1 MAERG
6 KQRFPFTAVLVI
18 LGASA
23 MAGAKEVDFARDVQ
37 PIFKSACYQC
47 HGPEKQKGKLRLD
60 AKAIALHGGKSGKAI
75 VPGRA
80 DESEL
85 LRRLTSKDEDERMPQ
100 DREPLTGEQIAIIRA
115 WIEQG
120 ANWPDE
126 ASAVDAK
133 IERHWALVPPK
144 RVEPPAVAKT
154 DWARNDVDRFILARL
169 EKEKISPSPEATR
182 IQLLRRVSLDLIGLP
197 PTVEELEKFAADP
210 SPDAYEKQVERLLA
224 SPHYGERW
232 ARHWLDL
239 ARYAESEGFKA
250 DETRPN
256 AWRYRDYVINAFNSD
271 KPYDRFIKEQI
282 AGDELWPND
291 PEARVA
297 SGFNRHYP
305 DESNARNLVQRRQE
319 ILNDITDTTA
329 AVFLGMTFACAR
341 CHNHKYDDISQADY
355 YRLQAF
361 FANVR
366 ADDQMDLTPPEMV
379 ADYREKLAV
388 WEEKTKSIREDMA
401 RIEEPK
407 RKALLKD
414 YFDKY
419 PKEVQVALN
428 KKPEER
434 TPLEWHFYY
443 KAMMYMDPASHQFLA
458 DADNAAKSLKGDAK
472 KRWDELKVELDKFRE
487 FHPGEAPIGTGLVDV
502 GREVPKTYILRKGVY
517 DAPAQEVQPA
527 FPAALAGDARPSIK
541 PLENSSGRRTALA
554 EWLASPENPQTARV
568 MVNRIW
574 HHHFGKGIV
583 GTPSDFGV
591 QGDRPTHPELLDYLA
606 TEFVKNGWSIK
617 AMHRLI
623 VNSATY
629 RQSGGYDPI
638 AAKID
643 PEDRLLWRYPR
654 HRLEGEVIRDSAL
667 AVAGLLNPK
676 MGGPSIFP
684 QVPDGMESRGGWHV
698 NSDANE
704 RNRRSVYVFV
714 RRNTRYPMF
723 EAFDMP
729 DTHES
734 CGRRYNTIT
743 PIQALSL
750 LNDKQTMAWAKAFAG
765 RVIAEAG
772 NDEQK
777 QIETAYQTA
786 LDRKPTQSE
795 AQAVIDFFR
804 RHEPIIEERLARKQS
819 VAVPVKMPEGMSK
832 SHGAVVVDF
841 CHMLI
846 NANEF
851 VYTN

>member
-1 MAERG
+1 MLAFG
-6 KQRFPFTAVLVI
+6 KRALLAGLFCVMFAAA
-18 LGASA
+18 ASA
-23 MAGAKEVDFARDVQ
+23 QEKVDFARDVQ
-37 PIFKSACYQC
+37 PIFKSTCYQC
-47 HGPEKQKGKLRLD
+47 HGPDKQKGKLRLD
-60 AKAIALHGGKSGKAI
+60 AKTIALHGGKSGKSI
-75 VPGRA
+75 VPGNA
-80 DESEL
+80 QQSEL
-85 LRRLTSKDEDERMPQ
+85 LKRITSKDDDERMPQ
-100 DREPLTGEQIAIIRA
+100 DREALTAEQIAVIRA

-126 ASAVDAK
+126 ASAADAK
-133 IERHWALVPPK
+133 IERHWALIAPK
-144 RVEPPAVAKT
+144 RVEPPSVAKT
-154 DWARNDVDRFILARL
+154 DWARNDIDRFILARL
-169 EKEKISPSPEATR
+169 EKENISPSPEATK
-182 IQLLRRVSLDLIGLP
+182 IQLLRRLSLDLIGLP
-197 PTVEELEKFAADP
+197 PPPTELEAFVDDP

-250 DETRPN
+250 DETRPD
-256 AWRYRDYVINAFNSD
+256 AWRYRDYVIDSFNSD

-282 AGDELWPND
+282 AGDELWPAD
-291 PEARVA
+291 PAARVA
-297 SGFNRHYP
+297 TGFNRHYP
-305 DESNARNLVQRRQE
+305 DESNARNLLQRRQE
-319 ILNDITDTTA
+319 ILNDITDTTG

-341 CHNHKYDDISQADY
+341 CHNHKYDEIAQADY

-366 ADDQMDLTPPEMV
+366 ADDRMILLPPDKYKEYQ
-379 ADYREKLAV
+379 AKLAV
-388 WEEKTKSIREDMA
+388 WEEKTKSIRAEMA
-401 RIEEPK
+401 KIEEPK
-407 RKALLKD
+407 RRALLKD

-419 PKEVQVALN
+419 PKEVQTALN
-428 KKPEER
+428 KKPQER
-434 TPLEWHFYY
+434 TPLEWHYYY
-443 KAMMYMDPASHQFLA
+443 KAMLYMDPASHQFLA
-458 DADNAAKSLKGDAK
+458 DADNAAKALKGDAK
-472 KRWDELKVELDKFRE
+472 KRYDELKAELDQFKDIY
-487 FHPGEAPIGTGLVDV
+487 PGDLPVGTGLVDV
-502 GREVPKTYILRKGVY
+502 GRDCPPTYILRKGVY
-517 DAPAQEVQPA
+517 DAPAQEVQPE
-527 FPAALAGDARPSIK
+527 FPAALAGDTKPSIK
-541 PLENSSGRRTALA
+541 PLENSTGRRTALA
-554 EWLASPENPQTARV
+554 EWLASPGNPQTARV

-629 RQSGGYDPI
+629 RQSAGYDPI

-667 AVAGLLNPK
+667 AAAGLLNPK

-684 QVPDGMESRGGWHV
+684 EVPAGMESRGGWHV
-698 NSDANE
+698 NDDASE

-750 LNDKQTMAWAKAFAG
+750 LNDRMTMDWAKAFAG
-765 RVIAEAG
+765 KVIAAAG
-772 NDEQK
+772 DDEQK
-777 QIETAYQTA
+777 QIETAYQMA
-786 LDRKPTQSE
+786 FDRKPTHGDEQG
-795 AQAVIDFFR
+795 AWGGGCRF
-804 RHEPIIEERLARKQS
+804 L
-819 VAVPVKMPEGMSK
+819 
-832 SHGAVVVDF
+832 SHAD
-841 CHMLI
+841 
-846 NANEF
+846 
-851 VYTN
+851 

>member
-1 MAERG
+1 IAL
-6 KQRFPFTAVLVI
+6 P
-18 LGASA
+18 ASA
-23 MAGAKEVDFARDVQ
+23 LAAGATVDFARDVQ

-47 HGPEKQKGKLRLD
+47 HGPQKQKGKLRLD
-60 AKAIALHGGKSGKAI
+60 AKTLALHGGKSGKAI
-75 VPGRA
+75 VPGHG
-80 DESEL
+80 DQSEL
-85 LRRLTSKDEDERMPQ
+85 LRRITSKDEDERMPQ
-100 DREPLTGEQIAIIRA
+100 DREPLTGEQIAVIRA

-126 ASAVDAK
+126 ASAADAK
-133 IERHWALVPPK
+133 IEKHWALVPPK
-144 RVEPPAVAKT
+144 RVDPPSVANR
-154 DWARNDVDRFILARL
+154 DWVRNDVDRFILARL
-169 EKEKISPSPEATR
+169 EKEHITASPEATKV
-182 IQLLRRVSLDLIGLP
+182 QLLRRVSLDLIGLP
-197 PTVEELEKFAADP
+197 PTPAELESFINDP
-210 SPDAYEKQVERLLA
+210 SPDAFEKQVERLLA

-297 SGFNRHYP
+297 TGFNRHYP
-305 DESNARNLVQRRQE
+305 DESNARNLLQRRQE

-341 CHNHKYDDISQADY
+341 CHNHKYDEISQADY

-366 ADDQMDLTPPEMV
+366 ADDRIPVLPPQKLKEYQ
-379 ADYREKLAV
+379 AKLAV
-388 WEEKTKSIREDMA
+388 WEEKTKSIREEMDKL
-401 RIEEPK
+401 EEPK

-419 PKEVQVALN
+419 PREVQVALT
-428 KKPEER
+428 KKPQER
-434 TPLEWHFYY
+434 TPLEWHFYH
-443 KAMMYMDPASHQFLA
+443 KAMLYMDPASHQFLA
-458 DADNAAKSLKGDAK
+458 DADNAAKALKGDAK
-472 KRWDELKVELDKFRE
+472 KRYDELKVELDQFKDLY
-487 FHPGEAPIGTGLVDV
+487 PGELPVGTGLVDV
-502 GREVPKTYILRKGVY
+502 GRECPPTYILRKGVY
-517 DAPAQEVQPA
+517 DAPTQEVQPA
-527 FPAALAGDARPSIK
+527 FPSALAGDARPSIK

-554 EWLASPENPQTARV
+554 EWLSSPSNPQTARV

-574 HHHFGKGIV
+574 HYHFGKGIV

-606 TEFVKNGWSIK
+606 TEFVRNGWSNK

-629 RQSGGYDPI
+629 RQSAGYDPI

-667 AVAGLLNPK
+667 AVAGLLNTK

-684 QVPDGMESRGGWHV
+684 EVPTGMESRGGWHV
-698 NSDANE
+698 NGDAGE

-750 LNDKQTMAWAKAFAG
+750 LNDKQTMDWAKAFAG
-765 RVIAEAG
+765 KVMAEAG

-777 QIETAYQTA
+777 QIEMAYQLA

-795 AQAVIDFFR
+795 AQAVMDFFA
-804 RHEPIIEERLARKQS
+804 RHEPIIEERLAKKQP
-819 VAVPVKMPEGMSK
+819 VAVPAKMPEGMNK
-832 SHGAVVVDF
+832 AHGAAVVDF

>member
-1 MAERG
+1 MPAKGKTLAILLSLVGLLYCDLARAE
-6 KQRFPFTAVLVI
+6 
-18 LGASA
+18 
-23 MAGAKEVDFARDVQ
+23 AKIDFARDVQ

-47 HGPEKQKGKLRLD
+47 HGPDKQNGKLRLD
-60 AKAIALHGGKSGKAI
+60 AKTIALHGGKSGKSV
-75 VPGRA
+75 VPGRP

-85 LRRLTSKDEDERMPQ
+85 FKRITSKDEDERMPQ
-100 DREPLTGEQIAIIRA
+100 DREPLSAEQIALLRA

-126 ASAVDAK
+126 ASAADAK
-133 IERHWALVPPK
+133 IEKHWGLVPPK

-154 DWARNDVDRFILARL
+154 DWARNDIDRFILARL
-169 EKEKISPSPEATR
+169 EKENISPSPEATK
-182 IQLLRRVSLDLIGLP
+182 IQLLRRLSLDLIGLP
-197 PTVEELEKFAADP
+197 PTLGELENFINDP

-271 KPYDRFIKEQI
+271 KPYDRFMKEQI

-297 SGFNRHYP
+297 TGFNRHYP
-305 DESNARNLVQRRQE
+305 DESNARNLLQRRQE
-319 ILNDITDTTA
+319 ILNDITDTTS

-366 ADDQMDLTPPEMV
+366 ADDRIILLPPEKLK
-379 ADYREKLAV
+379 AYQEKLAV
-388 WEEKTKSIREDMA
+388 WEEKTKSIREEMA
-401 RIEEPK
+401 KIEEPK
-407 RKALLKD
+407 RKAALKD

-419 PKEVQVALN
+419 PKEVQTAIT
-428 KKPEER
+428 KKPEDR

-443 KAMMYMDPASHQFLA
+443 KAMLYMDPSSHQFLA
-458 DADNAAKSLKGDAK
+458 AGAASGLKGDVK
-472 KRWDELKVELDKFRE
+472 KRWDELKAELDKFNDIK
-487 FHPGEAPIGTGLVDV
+487 PADVPIGSGLVDV
-502 GREVPKTYILRKGVY
+502 GRESPPTYILRKGVY

-541 PLENSSGRRTALA
+541 PLENSTGRRTALA

-568 MVNRIW
+568 MVNRLW
-574 HHHFGKGIV
+574 HYHFGKGIV

-606 TEFVKNGWSIK
+606 TEFIKNGWSIK

-623 VNSATY
+623 VTSATY
-629 RQSGGYDPI
+629 RQSAGFDPI

-667 AVAGLLNPK
+667 AISGLLSSK
-676 MGGPSIFP
+676 MAGPSIYP
-684 QVPDGMESRGGWHV
+684 EMPPGMESRGGWHV

-750 LNDKQTMAWAKAFAG
+750 LNDKQTMDWAKAFAG
-765 RVIAEAG
+765 RVIGDVG

-777 QIETAYQTA
+777 QIDTAYQMA
-786 LDRKPTQSE
+786 FDRRPTQSE
-795 AQAVIDFFR
+795 SQAVMDYFR
-804 RHEPIIEERLARKQS
+804 RHEAIIDERLARKEP
-819 VAVPVKMPEGMSK
+819 VALPAKLPEGMSK
-832 SHGAVVVDF
+832 SHGAAVVDF